1 MPFDLFTTTI
11 AAKALKKLPP
21 EVKAHLLTELQV
33 LRTKPY
39 TGASLK
45 GRLRM
50 LRSLHTRFKNTDY
63 RVAYRVRDAENAI
76 TIWYVG
82 SRENFYRQLEKLPL
96 KTVRP

>member
-1 MPFDLFTTTI
+1 MPFDLFTTSI

-45 GRLRM
+45 GHLRV
-50 LRSLHTRFKNTDY
+50 LR
-63 RVAYRVRDAENAI
+63 
-76 TIWYVG
+76 
-82 SRENFYRQLEKLPL
+82 
-96 KTVRP
+96 